1 MKVFNLIWGFSLG
14 AGIDKCFLT
23 YDSLSQFD
31 PSVEIHSVCI
41 DLSFIKSDLGILN
54 KRGVKLIKV
63 KSRTDFSWV
72 GKLYTEIIKV
82 QPDLVFTH
90 GFNGAIMML
99 IQLIFK
105 GVKVPLV
112 CSEHGLYFGRTRLKK
127 LFLEPIYNGLM
138 FYTYKHYAKRII
150 CVDQASRKYWIDKG
164 VDSSKIVTVHNGIE
178 ENPIYDKIKLSDYG
192 LSNSKMTLM
201 TASALYEIKGLTYLL
216 DALSIVK
223 SKTDIPF
230 QYAIL
235 GAGPDLDMLTNQAA
249 RLNIQEN
256 VFFMGYQENVTAWL
270 DVSDIFLLPSLS
282 ECHSIAMLEAMRAGK
297 GIIATNVGGNSE
309 SIRNKVDGLLVP
321 PKKSEDL
328 ANAILQMLNDENMR
342 LSLAKSSNER
352 FKKMFTETSMFKNLI
367 TALNLEK

>member
-1 MKVFNLIWGFSLG
+1 MKVFNLIWGFTLG

-23 YDSLSQFD
+23 YDNLSKFD
-31 PSVEIHSVCI
+31 STVEVHSVCI

-54 KRGVKLIKV
+54 KRGIKLIKV

-72 GKLYTEIIKV
+72 GKLYAEIIKV

-99 IQLIFK
+99 IELIFK
-105 GVKVPLV
+105 GIKVPLV

-138 FYTYKHYAKRII
+138 FYTYKNYAKRII

-164 VDSSKIVTVHNGIE
+164 VDSSKIVTVYNGIE

-192 LSNSKMTLM
+192 LSNNKITLM
-201 TASALYEIKGLTYLL
+201 TASALYEIKGLNYLL
-216 DALSIVK
+216 DAISIVK
-223 SKTDIPF
+223 RETDIPF
-230 QYAIL
+230 QYAML

-249 RLNIQEN
+249 KLKIDEN
-256 VFFMGYQENVTAWL
+256 VFFMGYQENITAWL

-282 ECHSIAMLEAMRAGK
+282 ECHSIALLEAMRAGK
-297 GIIATNVGGNSE
+297 AIIATNVGGNSE

-321 PKKSEDL
+321 SCNSEDL
-328 ANAILQMLNDENMR
+328 ANAILQMLNDENER
-342 LSLAKSSNER
+342 QSFAKSANER
-352 FKKMFTETSMFKNLI
+352 FKKMFTEKTMLKNLI
-367 TALNLEK
+367 SSLDLEK